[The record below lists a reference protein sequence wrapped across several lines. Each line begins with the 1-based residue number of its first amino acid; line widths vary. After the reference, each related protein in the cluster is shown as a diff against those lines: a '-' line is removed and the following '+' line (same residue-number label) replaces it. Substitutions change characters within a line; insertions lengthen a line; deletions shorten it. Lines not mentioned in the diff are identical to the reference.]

1 MYCLWR
7 QLASKGKTPDCCSPI
22 FKLKSDLENELNE
35 ARWSSIYLFD
45 LLAESKNHNSK
56 TVVFSER

>member
-7 QLASKGKTPDCCSPI
+7 QLASKGKTPDCYSPI

-35 ARWSSIYLFD
+35 ARWSGVYLFD
-45 LLAESKNHNSK
+45 LVAESKNHDSK
-56 TVVFSER
+56 TVVFS